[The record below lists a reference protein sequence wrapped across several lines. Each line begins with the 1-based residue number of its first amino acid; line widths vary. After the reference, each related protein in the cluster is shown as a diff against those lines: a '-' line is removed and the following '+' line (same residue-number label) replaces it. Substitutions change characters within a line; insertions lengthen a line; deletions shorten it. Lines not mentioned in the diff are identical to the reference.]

1 MTELEMPTALR
12 HYLDEAGRLR
22 QYPTRRKLR
31 QVALAWLA
39 GQFLPGRDYT
49 EKEVNAVIGAFY
61 DDICLLRRELV
72 DFRFLDR
79 ERDGSRYWLHDPQ
92 PEVPLP

>member
-1 MTELEMPTALR
+1 MTQVEMHTALR
-12 HYLDEAGRLR
+12 QYLDETGRLK

-39 GQFLPGRDYT
+39 GQVLPGRDYT
-49 EKEVNAVIGAFY
+49 EKEVNAVIGDFY
-61 DDICLLRRELV
+61 GDICLLRRELV

-92 PEVPLP
+92 PQVVLP

>member
-1 MTELEMPTALR
+1 MTQLEMHTALR
-12 HYLDEAGRLR
+12 HYLDEAGRLK

-39 GQFLPGRDYT
+39 GQFISGRDYT
-49 EKEVNAVIGAFY
+49 EKEVNAVIGDFY

-92 PEVPLP
+92 PEVVLP